1 MILVID
7 NYDSFTYNLVQYF
20 GSINP
25 EIKVVRNDQFEL
37 DDIQDWNLSHIV
49 ISPGPGRPENAG
61 LSINLV
67 KKYGNTIPIL
77 GVCLGHQVIT
87 VAYGGQVVHSSEIVH
102 GKTADIQ
109 HNGSVL
115 FDGMNNPFTATRY
128 HSLVADRESLPDELL
143 ITAELES
150 GLIMGIEHK
159 SYPVFGIQFHPESI
173 ATENGMQI
181 VQNFLEISPTKYPPA
196 PKGRAGTKHTQ

>member
-7 NYDSFTYNLVQYF
+7 NYDSFTYNLVQYI

-173 ATENGMQI
+173 ATENGTI
-181 VQNFLEISPTKYPPA
+181 IIQNFLETRPTKYPPA
-196 PKGRAGTKHTQ
+196 PKGRAGTKHTK